1 MNGQRY
7 RSMIT
12 EYFCS
17 QLDDMDFKDMWFHT
31 ANVTINLLE
40 TKFGERV
47 ISRNGPVCWP
57 PRSWDLTPLD
67 YFQIKSMIYANK
79 PATIDELRTNIKR
92 EIANRPIYSRKSSKI
107 GRLDFCKPARG
118 GYAKE
123 IDFHRGIECCFTG
136 IKNFIDIEN
145 RFCIV

>member
-1 MNGQRY
+1 MD
-7 RSMIT
+7 
-12 EYFCS
+12 
-17 QLDDMDFKDMWFHT
+17 LDGAASLT

-47 ISRNGPVCWP
+47 IGAVGWP
-57 PRSWDLTPLD
+57 LRSCDLTPLD
-67 YFQIKSMIYANK
+67 YFLWGYVKSMVYGNK
-79 PATIDELRTNIKR
+79 PAPIDELRTNIKR